1 MKNKYVEYT
10 RRKEESDLFNFFAN
24 IEQDMV
30 KKLHKLIQQRQN
42 MVKNLNRFFL
52 YITTE
57 IEVKRYILEI
67 NSNTSSGVDISVVY
81 ISILKKKEKQELII
95 KAIGKCRDNLK

>member
-81 ISILKKKEKQELII
+81 IKKK
-95 KAIGKCRDNLK
+95 GKTGAYYQSHWKMS